1 MAMSGGV
8 FGHHKHEADTCV
20 WVSGVKDH
28 AAAQHPTNH
37 RTVFPMKNYLAP
49 NVNKACEK
57 TSRSFTRV
65 AITK

>member
-49 NVNKACEK
+49 DDHAATAAK
-57 TSRSFTRV
+57 SL
-65 AITK
+65 